1 MSAPEP
7 MPTVRRRPIP
17 GMSSQPATAAPSPPP
32 HPKPSMTPERTVAP
46 EATASIR
53 QTAEP
58 EQTHEPGGS
67 DARLREE
74 RGKRP
79 VTPPAA
85 PDAGP
90 ERRPAADYS
99 ATRLTNFRIPV
110 DLHDRYR
117 DLVRDAERHHPRLR
131 RASLTEVIIA
141 LLEEGPATADEVA
154 ELIWRKRAAEHGGE
168 L

>member
-1 MSAPEP
+1 VSAPEP

-17 GMSSQPATAAPSPPP
+17 GMTSQPPTAAPSSPPYP
-32 HPKPSMTPERTVAP
+32 ETTVTPET
-46 EATASIR
+46 TASSPLSG
-53 QTAEP
+53 EP
-58 EQTHEPGGS
+58 EQTHEPIGS
-67 DARLREE
+67 DARSGDE
-74 RGKRP
+74 RRRGP
-79 VTPPAA
+79 VSPPAT
-85 PDAGP
+85 PDAASR
-90 ERRPAADYS
+90 RRPAADYA
-99 ATRLTNFRIPV
+99 ATRLANFRIPV

-141 LLEEGPATADEVA
+141 LLEEGPGTADEVA

>member
-7 MPTVRRRPIP
+7 MPSVRRRPIP
-17 GMSSQPATAAPSPPP
+17 GMTSQPATAAPSPPP
-32 HPKPSMTPERTVAP
+32 HPETTVTPEP
-46 EATASIR
+46 TANGR
-53 QTAEP
+53 QAAKRE
-58 EQTHEPGGS
+58 ETHEPSGPN
-67 DARLREE
+67 ARSGDGR
-74 RGKRP
+74 RKRL
-79 VTPPAA
+79 VSPPAT

-90 ERRPAADYS
+90 GRRPAADYA
-99 ATRLTNFRIPV
+99 ATRLANFRIPV

-141 LLEEGPATADEVA
+141 LLEEGPGTADEVA

>member
-17 GMSSQPATAAPSPPP
+17 GMTSQPGTASSPPP
-32 HPKPSMTPERTVAP
+32 HPEPTVTPEPGVTP
-46 EATASIR
+46 ETTASSR
-53 QTAEP
+53 RTAEP

-67 DARLREE
+67 NARSRDE
-74 RGKRP
+74 RRKRP
-79 VTPPAA
+79 VNPPATPGA
-85 PDAGP
+85 ASP
-90 ERRPAADYS
+90 RRPAVDYA
-99 ATRLTNFRIPV
+99 ATRLANFRIPV

-131 RASLTEVIIA
+131 RASLTEVIIG
-141 LLEEGPATADEVA
+141 LLEEGPGTADEVA
-154 ELIWRKRAAEHGGE
+154 ELIWRKRAAEHRGQ

>member
-7 MPTVRRRPIP
+7 MPSVRRRPIP
-17 GMSSQPATAAPSPPP
+17 GMTSQPAAAPLSPPP
-32 HPKPSMTPERTVAP
+32 HPEPTVAP
-46 EATASIR
+46 EPRVSRR

-58 EQTHEPGGS
+58 EQTHESSGS
-67 DARLREE
+67 DARSGDE
-74 RGKRP
+74 RRKRP
-79 VTPPAA
+79 VSPPATPGA
-85 PDAGP
+85 TSP
-90 ERRPAADYS
+90 RRPAVDYA
-99 ATRLTNFRIPV
+99 ATRLANFRIPV

-131 RASLTEVIIA
+131 RASLTEVVIA
-141 LLEEGPATADEVA
+141 LLEEGPGTADEVA

>member
-17 GMSSQPATAAPSPPP
+17 GMTGQPATAARSLPPDP
-32 HPKPSMTPERTVAP
+32 EPTVTPET
-46 EATASIR
+46 TTSSR
-53 QTAEP
+53 QTAKREG
-58 EQTHEPGGS
+58 THEPSGS
-67 DARLREE
+67 DARSGDA

-79 VTPPAA
+79 VSPPATPGA
-85 PDAGP
+85 ASP
-90 ERRPAADYS
+90 RRPAADYA
-99 ATRLTNFRIPV
+99 ATRLANFRIPV

-117 DLVRDAERHHPRLR
+117 DLVRDAERIHPRLR
-131 RASLTEVIIA
+131 RASLTEVIIG
-141 LLEEGPATADEVA
+141 LLEEGPGTADEVA